1 VTITVNGQPRE
12 VPDGLTLADL
22 VGDHANGRGGRTTKG
37 LAAAVDGAVAPRS
50 TWAEVVLHDGAVVEV
65 LTAVQG
71 G

>member
-1 VTITVNGQPRE
+1 VKVSINGE
-12 VPDGLTLADL
+12 TEEWAEGITLAQL
-22 VGDHANGRGGRTTKG
+22 VARRMSSDKG

-50 TWAEVVLHDGAVVEV
+50 TWAELVLHDGQAVEL